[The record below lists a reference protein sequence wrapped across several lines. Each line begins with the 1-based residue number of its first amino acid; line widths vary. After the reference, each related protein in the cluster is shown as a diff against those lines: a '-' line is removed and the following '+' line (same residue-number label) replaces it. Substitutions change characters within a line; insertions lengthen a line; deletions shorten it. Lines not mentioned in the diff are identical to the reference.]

1 MSDTRRSSRSGSR
14 AHCSDE
20 TREKGASR
28 ASVAAARRKG
38 VRGKKKKRQ
47 NTYGPTLDAD
57 AHIFQAASSFWTQE
71 GALDAV
77 STARRPR
84 AERWRRK

>member
-1 MSDTRRSSRSGSR
+1 VNVARRSSRFDSR

-38 VRGKKKKRQ
+38 VG
-47 NTYGPTLDAD
+47 DA
-57 AHIFQAASSFWTQE
+57 IFQSRRRAARTERSDTT
-71 GALDAV
+71 D
-77 STARRPR
+77 TARF
-84 AERWRRK
+84 